1 MAGTCDIGA
10 VPNSPLPTGLLNIS
24 SCARGS
30 PQYVSLPHFY
40 QADPALMEQF
50 HPESDL
56 HPDQNLHSSH
66 LRLGEDGTLWEA
78 AVRLQ
83 VNVLYRE
90 LPWIEVLQNRAVLV
104 FYTRYL
110 SLNME
115 TQGVTFTA

>member
-1 MAGTCDIGA
+1 MASVRSCLAGTCDPGA
-10 VPNSPLPTGLLNIS
+10 VPNTPLPSGLLNIS
-24 SCARGS
+24 SCVGGS

-40 QADPALMEQF
+40 LADPALLEQF

-90 LPWIEVLQNRAVLV
+90 LPHIEILQNRAVLV
-104 FYTRYL
+104 LHT
-110 SLNME
+110 
-115 TQGVTFTA
+115 GHPVA